1 MQTQFQYIVDLA
13 KEYNGYSENSEVL
26 YTTLNNLP
34 DEVITEIYKEY
45 GNPENRFQPVNLLR
59 AEVARQILNRVPIN
73 ADFVNDIKAKIRN
86 KDLAYFNHLAP
97 AFQNELVVYPVG
109 KRDMFANWQKPWG
122 IFYTFFFNKWSTQ
135 KENVQNYLDQIAKDL
150 IKNLELKEYTFH
162 KVDFQGPSNFGSDYC
177 WLAIYPIIKNS
188 HKDGYQFFLKLG
200 SKPEVGIVAGHS
212 LKNPKPNKFKKI
224 TSYLEVIKYFE
235 EVKGEI
241 VKLNSESRNYFKF
254 APGSQASEWEVFYND
269 GIAAIDYSNIN
280 IGDLNQFEDY
290 KEMHNK
296 AGFGEDV
303 VSNQAQNLWFFK
315 TANKRDVIFANKG
328 VNTCL
333 GIGIIESDY
342 YYDKNTNGYNHRRKV
357 NWITDKVYQYKS
369 NTHKDYKT
377 LFRPDTFSPTK
388 PWEFLLSEYA
398 RMFPEL
404 VPVFKEQNLIFYS
417 DQTLK
422 TEAVAE
428 EEENFEEI
436 ESTEPINF
444 WWLNAN
450 PKIWTIS
457 NNKEGELQTYTTHN
471 EKGNKRRIYKYFEQT
486 KPGDLIIGYES
497 TPTKQIKA
505 IYEVTKGIHNSD
517 KGEEIEFELVE
528 KLEIPV
534 SWNELKNNPAL
545 QKCEVFINNQGSL
558 FKITEEEYDIIRE
571 VIDNKNIINEKLLQH
586 SNIKKYKFSEDADKP
601 FISEE
606 QFLKSVSL
614 LKRKKNIILQGP
626 PGVGKTFI
634 ARKLAYEIMQEI
646 KDTSI
651 EMVQFHQSYS
661 YEDFIQGL
669 RPTQKGG
676 FDLKDGIFYTFCSRA
691 LAHPEKPFFFI
702 IDEINRGNLSKIFG
716 ELMMLIEADKRAAK
730 YALKLTYAEDEED
743 RFFVPENLYIIGTM
757 NTADRSLA
765 IVDYALRRRFAFI
778 SLQPDYGN
786 NFRAFLSSN
795 GLSTSMIEHISSSVF
810 KVNEKIKA
818 DINLGEG
825 FQIGHSYFCNFNNTI
840 NENIWWQEII
850 DFELKPLLEEI
861 WFDELNNVS
870 DMLKL
875 LSK

>member
-1 MQTQFQYIVDLA
+1 METQFQYIVDLA
-13 KEYNGYSENSEVL
+13 KQYREYSVNPDLL
-26 YTTLNNLP
+26 YKSLNDLP
-34 DEVITEIYKEY
+34 EEVIKEVYNEY

-59 AEVARQILNRVPIN
+59 AEIARQILNGGYVD
-73 ADFVNDIKAKIRN
+73 ADFVNDIKDKIRN
-86 KDLAYFNHLAP
+86 KDVAYFNHLATS
-97 AFQNELVVYPVG
+97 FLNELLSYQIG
-109 KRDMFANWQKPWG
+109 KRDMFANWQKPWSLLH
-122 IFYTFFFNKWSTQ
+122 TFFYNKWTKH
-135 KENVQNYLDQIAKDL
+135 KENVQNYLEQIGKDL
-150 IKNLELKEYTFH
+150 IKSLELKDYTFN
-162 KVDFQGPSNFGSDYC
+162 KFDFQGPSNFGDVRC
-177 WLAIYPIIKNS
+177 WIVLYPIIKNS
-188 HKDGYQFFLKLG
+188 HKDAYQFFITL
-200 SKPEVGIVAGHS
+200 SNNPEAGLLAGHS
-212 LKNPKPNKFKKI
+212 IRNPKKEKLVRVESYSEVLKCFKDLREEIISLNK
-224 TSYLEVIKYFE
+224 
-235 EVKGEI
+235 
-241 VKLNSESRNYFKF
+241 ESRNYFKF
-254 APGSQASEWEVFYND
+254 APGSQASEWEEFYND

-280 IGDLNQFEDY
+280 IGDLNKFEDY
-290 KEMHNK
+290 KQMHLK
-296 AGFGEDV
+296 AGFAEDAI
-303 VSNQAQNLWFFK
+303 SNQAGNLWFFK
-315 TANKRDVIFANKG
+315 TANKGDVVFANKG

-357 NWITDKVYQYKS
+357 NWLTDKVYQYKS

-398 RMFPEL
+398 RMYPEL
-404 VPVFKEQNLIFYS
+404 VSVFQKQNLIFNGEPTVTI
-417 DQTLK
+417 DDV
-422 TEAVAE
+422 VADE
-428 EEENFEEI
+428 DLDEI
-436 ESTEPINF
+436 EIAEPISF

-471 EKGNKRRIYKYFEQT
+471 EKGNKRRIYKYFEQA
-486 KPGDLIIGYES
+486 KPGDIIIGYES

-505 IYEVTKGIHNSD
+505 IYEVTKGIHNTD

-545 QKCEVFINNQGSL
+545 QNCEVFINNQGSL

-571 VIDNKNIINEKLLQH
+571 VIDNKNIISEKLLQH

-676 FDLKDGIFYTFCSRA
+676 FDIKEGIFYTFCQRA
-691 LAHPEKPFFFI
+691 LAHPERPFFFI

-716 ELMMLIEADKRAAK
+716 ELMMLIEADKRAEK
-730 YALKLTYAEDEED
+730 YALKLTYSEDEED
-743 RFFVPENLYIIGTM
+743 RFYVPENLYIIGTM

-765 IVDYALRRRFAFI
+765 IVDYALRRRFAFV
-778 SLQPDYGN
+778 SLQPDYGE
-786 NFRAFLSSN
+786 NFRSFLTAN
-795 GLSTSMIEHISSSVF
+795 GLSNSMIEHISSSVF
-810 KVNEKIKA
+810 KVNEKIKG
-818 DINLGEG
+818 DTNLGEG
-825 FQIGHSYFCNFNNTI
+825 FQIGHSYFCDFKTTED
-840 NENIWWQEII
+840 ENIWWQEII

-861 WFDELNNVS
+861 WFDELNNVA
-870 DMLKL
+870 DMIKL